1 MQKVRKMI
9 LSIVI
14 ALFMLISTSNTT
26 AFAMETGDT
35 NVPPYSIEIE
45 GDTLLENAT
54 LLDTDSYVVNGRL
67 TTVKTYE
74 LTDGTKIIDTL
85 TVSAFRPYS
94 ANGTDTATRTREIST
109 WGKITLTASFQWY
122 TEGLFSYVKCTSMSA
137 SKSLNAGAV
146 ASTWETSYTKDYVSI
161 GKASAQV
168 KYYFYNSK
176 VPVQYTDGTFKI
188 TCTDTGTISDN
199 N

>member
-1 MQKVRKMI
+1 MLTI
-9 LSIVI
+9 AI
-14 ALFMLISTSNTT
+14 ALLMLISTSTTT
-26 AFAMETGDT
+26 ALAMETEES
-35 NVPPYSIEIE
+35 NEPKYSIEIE
-45 GDTLLENAT
+45 EDTLLENAT
-54 LLDTDSYVVNGRL
+54 LLNTDSYIVDGRL

-74 LTDGTKIIDTL
+74 LPDGTKVIDTL

-94 ANGTDTATRTREIST
+94 ANGTDTATRTREISS

-122 TEGLFSYVKCTSMSA
+122 TEGLFSYVKCTRMSA
-137 SKSLNAGAV
+137 SRSLNAGAV

-168 KYYFYNSK
+168 KYYFYNSQF
-176 VPVQYTDGTFKI
+176 PVQYTDGTFKI
-188 TCTDTGTISDN
+188 TCTDSGTITDN